1 MVNGR
6 MHLGI
11 GDSAMTIQ
19 SEQVP
24 ATKGARI
31 ARWATGVIMIALVV
45 AALGLTLARYD
56 IIGKL
61 TGFSAFMAGAL
72 VALLGLLLGLIAL
85 WRGRQVP
92 LSARKG
98 LLGAIAIAAFYVG
111 FLATRPMAAGDAPAL
126 HDLTTNLA
134 DPPQFE
140 VLALRKDNLVGVG
153 TVENWRKIHAQAYG
167 RLQAVTIAQ
176 PVAVVAAKAERLAR
190 EAGWAIAKSDPAR
203 GHLEATASV
212 SYIRFQDD
220 VVVRIRP
227 DASGLKST
235 VDMRSVSRVGVGD
248 LGINARRID
257 DFLTALAKD

>member
-92 LSARKG
+92 FQPGKVCSGPSPLRPSMS
-98 LLGAIAIAAFYVG
+98 V
-111 FLATRPMAAGDAPAL
+111 FL
-126 HDLTTNLA
+126 
-134 DPPQFE
+134 
-140 VLALRKDNLVGVG
+140 
-153 TVENWRKIHAQAYG
+153 
-167 RLQAVTIAQ
+167 Q
-176 PVAVVAAKAERLAR
+176 PVPWPQAMHQPCM
-190 EAGWAIAKSDPAR
+190 I
-203 GHLEATASV
+203 
-212 SYIRFQDD
+212 
-220 VVVRIRP
+220 
-227 DASGLKST
+227 
-235 VDMRSVSRVGVGD
+235 
-248 LGINARRID
+248 
-257 DFLTALAKD
+257 